1 MKRFLSILIAGV
13 TLMAAVLI
21 PLDAK
26 RSHPIEIHDP
36 AGEPPTLSAEENS
49 TGAASG
55 ETRGPEAFPVPEA
68 SGGETQPHSAEEA
81 EAPAEAAQEPGGT
94 QQKQASTKASQ
105 SPQAESARPAPTT
118 PRATKPSATKPAA
131 TEQATSGIKWP
142 TRPVQL
148 PAQPA
153 TRPPQTP
160 TKPAAPDTGSGNQSY
175 VDRVVELVNQE
186 RAKGGLKPLTVNRSA
201 EAAAL
206 VRAKETEK
214 SFSHTRPNGSSFST
228 ALTEQGVSYRTAG
241 ENIAWGQRSPEQVM
255 QGWMNS
261 AGHRANIMNPKFTS
275 IGVGYYRSA
284 SGTNYWTQ
292 LFIG

>member
-26 RSHPIEIHDP
+26 RSHPVEIYAP
-36 AGEPPTLSAEENS
+36 EGEPPTLSAEEA
-49 TGAASG
+49 GAGASSE
-55 ETRGPEAFPVPEA
+55 ETEPEAFSVPEA
-68 SGGETQPHSAEEA
+68 SGGETQPRSAEEA

-94 QQKQASTKASQ
+94 QQKQASTKAAQ
-105 SPQAESARPAPTT
+105 SPKAEPARPAPTT
-118 PRATKPSATKPAA
+118 PPAVKPSATKPAA
-131 TEQATSGIKWP
+131 TEQTTSGIQWP
-142 TRPVQL
+142 TRPVQR
-148 PAQPA
+148 PTQPA
-153 TRPPQTP
+153 ARPPQTP